1 VAQYLPQILDAILA
15 KVEMSMVT
23 SMPNISKNCRGIPGS
38 LQQIFSLDICLDFF
52 AKITKIEPWEFQI
65 FSLKVVNRL
74 GLESSRCHDMTNFN
88 HRKQVKK

>member
-1 VAQYLPQILDAILA
+1 MCTFYIVLRYLVEHVVGHVEGLLDAILA

-23 SMPNISKNCRGIPGS
+23 SMPNISKTAGGS

-65 FSLKVVNRL
+65 F
-74 GLESSRCHDMTNFN
+74 
-88 HRKQVKK
+88 

>member
-23 SMPNISKNCRGIPGS
+23 SMPNISKTAGGSRGS
-38 LQQIFSLDICLDFF
+38 LQQIFSLDICLEFF

-65 FSLKVVNRL
+65 F
-74 GLESSRCHDMTNFN
+74 
-88 HRKQVKK
+88 